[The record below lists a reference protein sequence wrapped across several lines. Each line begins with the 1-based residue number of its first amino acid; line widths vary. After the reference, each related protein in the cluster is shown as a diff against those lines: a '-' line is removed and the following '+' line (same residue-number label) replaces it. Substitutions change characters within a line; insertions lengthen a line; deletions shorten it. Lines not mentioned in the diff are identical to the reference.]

1 MSMSSNDS
9 FCFLHVAPIIN
20 YGEYKTKPIQHSL
33 EKLRSYGIIPN
44 MLIIRT
50 PGDLSEE
57 HIDKLELFSNI
68 RREFIIQNTDVKNIY
83 YVPELFKKQLIV
95 PKICKILDLEYGN
108 YNLDNY
114 YKILDHFD
122 KCNKEIKL
130 GIIGKY
136 LNTPDTY
143 LSIIRAIECAGIE
156 LNVKVN
162 IQWVTEKDDLGQY
175 NCFIIPGG
183 FGSRGIS
190 DKMKIAEYC
199 RINKIPVLGI
209 CLGMQIMVVDC
220 FNSVSEIKG
229 TSTEWDNKDNLYSVI
244 DILPN
249 QNGKM
254 GGTMRLGNFETEL
267 VPSKVKDLYGKN
279 VIIERHRHRYEVNNK
294 YVDEIEKSGLKFVGY
309 GTINNDKL
317 MEIVELDNHPF
328 YIGCQYHPEFNS
340 KYNQPNPLFIGL
352 LEAAIHISC

>member
-1 MSMSSNDS
+1 M
-9 FCFLHVAPIIN
+9 
-20 YGEYKTKPIQHSL
+20 
-33 EKLRSYGIIPN
+33 
-44 MLIIRT
+44 
-50 PGDLSEE
+50 
-57 HIDKLELFSNI
+57 
-68 RREFIIQNTDVKNIY
+68 
-83 YVPELFKKQLIV
+83 
-95 PKICKILDLEYGN
+95 
-108 YNLDNY
+108 
-114 YKILDHFD
+114 
-122 KCNKEIKL
+122 
-130 GIIGKY
+130 
-136 LNTPDTY
+136 
-143 LSIIRAIECAGIE
+143 SIIRAIECAGIE